1 MASQSGLCAGAFAVT
16 ALAVTLAQ
24 YLRHRQTKCCTTVS
38 TTTTVTATATGSKNS
53 SSKNSKRSGG
63 ISKAARK
70 RIAKALLAHSKAAWK
85 ERVAEHDLVAP
96 YSKASAPAIEAI
108 LNKLALKASVC

>member
-1 MASQSGLCAGAFAVT
+1 MASQSSLCAGAFAVT

-38 TTTTVTATATGSKNS
+38 TTATAAATGSKSS
-53 SSKNSKRSGG
+53 SSKSSKRSGGG

-108 LNKLALKASVC
+108 LNKLALKESVC

>member
-1 MASQSGLCAGAFAVT
+1 MCAGAFAVT

-38 TTTTVTATATGSKNS
+38 TTTAATATSTGSKSS
-53 SSKNSKRSGG
+53 SSKSSKRSGG
-63 ISKAARK
+63 GISKAVRK